1 MENGFARKELTKRTS
16 HVSGILLKNNTL
28 GNLMSTKNYINREV
42 SWLSFNERVLQE
54 ARDISNP
61 VLERLKYLGIFSNN
75 RDEFYRVRVAT
86 LNRMKA
92 YKKIAPAQKRELI
105 RSLRDVHQIV
115 ADQEVYFTQ
124 AYHDILEDL
133 AKNNIFIINEN
144 ELNSEHQQFVEHYFQ
159 EKIRSLLS
167 PLMLDTISGMAHFK
181 DKHIYLAVKM
191 MDSQKNRKDKFA
203 LIELPTEELSRFIEL
218 PQQGDKKHI
227 IFLDDVIRGNLKSI
241 FGIFGFDSFEAHI
254 MKFTRDAELD
264 IDSDLSKSFLE
275 TINESIKQRTKG
287 DAVRFVYDKAVDPKF
302 LKKLL
307 AKFGISHSDTLRAGG
322 RYHNFKDFMDFPTK
336 NKKLMFNELLPFSH
350 SDIQPNKSLFALI
363 KEKDILLHY
372 PYHSFQHII
381 DLVREAAIDPK
392 VRAIKMTFY
401 RVAKKSKIM
410 NALINAARNGK
421 VVTVFLELQARFD
434 EQANIMWTQKLQ
446 EEGVRV
452 IQNIPGFKVHS
463 KLLLIRRK
471 EKGQSVYYANIS
483 TGNFNESTAKVYGD
497 DSLLTSDQSL
507 CRDVNNV
514 FHLFESKYLP
524 PTFSELLVAPFKL
537 RSFFT
542 KMINREMR
550 NAKAGKEAKI
560 TLKLNNL
567 VDTKIV
573 NKLYQAGK
581 AGVKITLN
589 IRGICILKAGVPGLS
604 ENIEAFSIVD
614 RFLEHSRVFVFYNDG
629 NPEVFL
635 ASADLMSRNLDHR
648 IEVVCP
654 IKSPDLKAEL
664 IDMLEIQQKDN
675 VKSRS
680 LHPDKINQY
689 RIAKEGEKSC
699 RSQEE
704 IYRYLK
710 GKSNVLIR

>member
-1 MENGFARKELTKRTS
+1 MAS
-16 HVSGILLKNNTL
+16 
-28 GNLMSTKNYINREV
+28 KNYINREV
-42 SWLSFNERVLQE
+42 SWLNFNERVLQE

-86 LNRMKA
+86 LNRMKG
-92 YKKIAPAQKRELI
+92 YKKIAPAQKREI
-105 RSLRDVHQIV
+105 TRSLRDIHQIV
-115 ADQEVYFTQ
+115 ADQEVNFTQ
-124 AYHDILEDL
+124 AYHDILAEL
-133 AKNNIFIINEN
+133 AKNNIFIVNEK
-144 ELNSEHQQFVEHYFQ
+144 ELQEQQQQFVEHYFQ
-159 EKIRSLLS
+159 EKIRPLLS
-167 PLMLDTISGMAHFK
+167 PLMLDTISGLAYFK
-181 DKHIYLAVKM
+181 DTHIYLAVKM
-191 MDSQKNRKDKFA
+191 ANSEKLRKEKFA
-203 LIELPTEELSRFIEL
+203 LIELPTEEMSRFIEL
-218 PQQGDKKHI
+218 PQIGEKKYI
-227 IFLDDVIRGNLKSI
+227 ILLDDVIRRNLKSI
-241 FGIFGFDSFEAHI
+241 FGIFGFDVFEGHI

-264 IDSDLSKSFLE
+264 IDSDLTKSFLE

-287 DAVRFVYDKAVDPKF
+287 DAVRFVYDKSVDPKL
-302 LKKLL
+302 LKRLL
-307 AKFGISHSDTLRAGG
+307 NTFGISHSDTLRAGG
-322 RYHNFKDFMDFPTK
+322 RYHNFKDFMDFP
-336 NKKLMFNELLPFSH
+336 ELSKYEGGKSLYFSEMLPLSH
-350 SDIQPNKSLFALI
+350 PDIIPNKSLFDLI
-363 KEKDILLHY
+363 REKDILFHY
-372 PYHSFQHII
+372 PYHSFHHLV

-421 VVTVFLELQARFD
+421 MVTVFLELQARFD
-434 EQANIMWTQKLQ
+434 EKANIMWTQKLQ
-446 EEGVRV
+446 AEGVRV

-471 EKGQSVYYANIS
+471 EKGQNVYYANIS

-507 CRDVNNV
+507 CQDVNNV

-524 PTFSELLVAPFKL
+524 PSFSELLVAPFKL

-542 KMINREMR
+542 KMINREIR
-550 NAKAGKEAKI
+550 HAKAGKEAAI

-567 VDTKIV
+567 VDQKIV

-581 AGVKITLN
+581 SGVKITLN
-589 IRGICILKAGVPGLS
+589 IRGICVLKAGVSGLS
-604 ENIEAFSIVD
+604 ENIEAFGIVD

-654 IKSPDLKAEL
+654 IKSPELQAEL
-664 IDMLEIQQKDN
+664 IDMLEIQKKDN

-680 LHPDKINQY
+680 LHPDKINHY
-689 RIAKEGEKSC
+689 RIPKEGEESC

-704 IYRYLK
+704 IYLYLK
-710 GKSNVLIR
+710 EKSK

>member
-1 MENGFARKELTKRTS
+1 
-16 HVSGILLKNNTL
+16 
-28 GNLMSTKNYINREV
+28 MSTKNYINREV

-54 ARDISNP
+54 AMDIANP

-92 YKKIAPAQKRELI
+92 YKKILPAQKHKVT
-105 RSLRDVHQIV
+105 RSLREIHQIV

-124 AYHDILEDL
+124 AYHDILKEL
-133 AKNNIFIINEN
+133 AKNNIFLINEK
-144 ELNSEHQQFVEHYFQ
+144 ELKGKQQQFVEQYFQ
-159 EKIRSLLS
+159 ENIRSLLS
-167 PLMLDTISGMAHFK
+167 PLMLDTISGLAYFK

-191 MDSQKNRKDKFA
+191 MDSEKIRKEKFA
-203 LIELPTEELSRFIEL
+203 LIELPTEEISRFIEL
-218 PQQGDKKHI
+218 PQIDKKKYI

-241 FGIFGFDSFEAHI
+241 FGIFGFDTFDAHI
-254 MKFTRDAELD
+254 IKFTRDAELD

-275 TINESIKQRTKG
+275 TMNESIKQRIKG
-287 DAVRFVYDKAVDPKF
+287 DAVRFVYDKSIDPKF

-307 AKFGISHSDTLRAGG
+307 NKFGVSQSDTLRAGG
-322 RYHNFKDFMDFPTK
+322 RYHNFKDFMDFPIPK
-336 NKKLMFNELLPFSH
+336 GIGI
-350 SDIQPNKSLFALI
+350 DKSLLFDELPPFLHPHILPNTSIFSLI
-363 KEKDILLHY
+363 REKDILLHY
-372 PYHSFQHII
+372 PYHSFQPII
-381 DLVREAAIDPK
+381 DLVREAAIDSK

-421 VVTVFLELQARFD
+421 IVTVFLELQARFD
-434 EQANIMWTQKLQ
+434 ERANILWTQKLQ

-452 IQNIPGFKVHS
+452 IQNIPGFKVHA

-471 EKGQSVYYANIS
+471 EKGQNVYYANIS
-483 TGNFNESTAKVYGD
+483 TGNFNESTAKIYGD
-497 DSLLTSDQSL
+497 DSLLTSDQTL
-507 CRDVNNV
+507 CRDVNSV

-524 PTFSELLVAPFKL
+524 PSFSELLVAPFKL

-542 KMINREMR
+542 KLVNREIR
-550 NAKAGKEAKI
+550 NARAGKEAKI

-589 IRGICILKAGVPGLS
+589 IRGICVLKAGVPSLS
-604 ENIEAFSIVD
+604 ENIEAFGIVD
-614 RFLEHSRVFVFYNDG
+614 RFLEHSRVFVFANAG

-635 ASADLMSRNLDHR
+635 TSADLMSRNLDHR

-654 IKSPDLKAEL
+654 IKSPELKTEL

-689 RIAKEGEKSC
+689 RLPKEGEKSY

-704 IYRYLK
+704 IYKYLK
-710 GKSNVLIR
+710 K

>member
-1 MENGFARKELTKRTS
+1 
-16 HVSGILLKNNTL
+16 
-28 GNLMSTKNYINREV
+28 MSTKNYINREV

-54 ARDISNP
+54 AMDTSNP

-92 YKKIAPAQKRELI
+92 YKRIAPAQKRNAV
-105 RSLRDVHQIV
+105 RSLQEIHKIV
-115 ADQEVYFTQ
+115 ADQEVYFTK
-124 AYHDILEDL
+124 AYHDILEEL
-133 AKNNIFIINEN
+133 ARNNIFIVNEK
-144 ELNSEHQQFVEHYFQ
+144 ELNTEQQQFVEQYFQ
-159 EKIRSLLS
+159 ENIRSFLS
-167 PLMLDTISGMAHFK
+167 PLMLDTISNLTYFK

-191 MDSQKNRKDKFA
+191 MDTKKLRKDKFA
-203 LIELPTEELSRFIEL
+203 LIELPTEEIKRFIEL
-218 PQQGDKKHI
+218 PQIGEKKYI
-227 IFLDDVIRGNLKSI
+227 IFLDDIIRGNLKSI
-241 FGIFGFDSFEAHI
+241 FGIFGFDIFEAHI

-275 TINESIKQRTKG
+275 TMNESIKQRTKG
-287 DAVRFVYDKAVDPKF
+287 DTVRFVYDKTVDHKF
-302 LKKLL
+302 LKKILN
-307 AKFGISHSDTLRAGG
+307 KFGITQSDTLRAGG
-322 RYHNFKDFMDFPTK
+322 RYHNFKDFMDFPILTASGG
-336 NKKLMFNELLPFSH
+336 E
-350 SDIQPNKSLFALI
+350 KSLIFNKMDSFCHPAILPNTNMFKLI

-381 DLVREAAIDPK
+381 NLVRQAAIDPK
-392 VRAIKMTFY
+392 VRDIKMTFY

-421 VVTVFLELQARFD
+421 RITVFLELQARFD
-434 EQANIMWTQKLQ
+434 EKANIMWTQKLQ

-471 EKGQSVYYANIS
+471 EKGQNVYYANIS
-483 TGNFNESTAKVYGD
+483 TGNYNESTAKVYGD
-497 DSLLTSDQSL
+497 DSLLTCDQGL
-507 CRDVNNV
+507 CKDVNNV
-514 FHLFESKYLP
+514 FHLFEAKYLP
-524 PTFSELLVAPFKL
+524 PSFSELLVAPFKL

-542 KMINREMR
+542 KMINREIN

-560 TLKLNNL
+560 SLKLNNL
-567 VDTKIV
+567 VDTKII

-589 IRGICILKAGVPGLS
+589 IRGICVLKAGVPGLS
-604 ENIEAFSIVD
+604 ENIEAFAIVD
-614 RFLEHSRVFVFYNDG
+614 RFLEHSRIFVFANDG

-675 VKSRS
+675 VKARS

-689 RIAKEGEKSC
+689 RLVENGEKNY

-704 IYRYLK
+704 IYKYLK
-710 GKSNVLIR
+710 GKCK

>member
-1 MENGFARKELTKRTS
+1 MG
-16 HVSGILLKNNTL
+16 
-28 GNLMSTKNYINREV
+28 TKNYINREV

-92 YKKIAPAQKRELI
+92 YKKIAPAQKREI
-105 RSLRDVHQIV
+105 TRSLRNIHQIV
-115 ADQEVYFTQ
+115 SDQEAYFTQ
-124 AYHDILEDL
+124 AYHDILDEL
-133 AKNNIFIINEN
+133 AKNNIFILNEK
-144 ELNSEHQQFVEHYFQ
+144 ELDATQEQFAEQYFR
-159 EKIRSLLS
+159 ENIRSLLS
-167 PLMLDTISGMAHFK
+167 PLMLDSISGSAYFK

-191 MDSQKNRKDKFA
+191 ANSEKLRKEKYA
-203 LIELPTEELSRFIEL
+203 LIELPTEEMSRFIEL
-218 PQQGDKKHI
+218 PQRDEKRYV
-227 IFLDDVIRGNLKSI
+227 IFLDDVIRTNLKSI
-241 FGIFGFDSFEAHI
+241 FGIFGFDIFEGHI
-254 MKFTRDAELD
+254 IKFTRDAELD

-275 TINESIKQRTKG
+275 TMNESIKQRTKG

-307 AKFGISHSDTLRAGG
+307 STFGITQSDTLRAGS
-322 RYHNFKDFMDFPTK
+322 RYHNFKDFMDFPVNIGEGK
-336 NKKLMFNELLPFSH
+336 DLLFNEMSPFPHPDILPH
-350 SDIQPNKSLFALI
+350 KSLFALI

-401 RVAKKSKIM
+401 RVAKNSKIM

-421 VVTVFLELQARFD
+421 MVTVFLELQARFD
-434 EQANIMWTQKLQ
+434 EEANILWTQKLQ
-446 EEGVRV
+446 SEGVRV

-483 TGNFNESTAKVYGD
+483 TGNYNESTAKIYGD
-497 DSLLTSDQSL
+497 DSLLTSDPTL
-507 CRDVNNV
+507 CEDVNNV

-524 PTFSELLVAPFKL
+524 PSFSELMVAPFKL

-542 KMINREMR
+542 KMINREIR
-550 NAKAGKEAKI
+550 HAKEGKEAKI

-567 VDTKIV
+567 VDTKMV

-589 IRGICILKAGVPGLS
+589 IRGICVLKAGVSGLS
-604 ENIEAFSIVD
+604 ENIEAFGIVD
-614 RFLEHSRVFVFYNDG
+614 RFLEHSRVFVFANAG

-654 IKSPDLKAEL
+654 IKSPDLKTEL

-680 LHPDKINQY
+680 LHPDSINQY
-689 RIAKEGEKSC
+689 RLAKEGIKGC

-704 IYRYLK
+704 IYFYLK
-710 GKSNVLIR
+710 GKGDE